1 MTAPPRQTELPGR
14 DTLTVPVAKPPS
26 LEPSPAATIEP
37 DPVARLVIPAT
48 SLAAAAQSLP
58 GAIEVPR
65 GPATDSQ
72 GPGGGN
78 GAGKGRDRGDGDGD
92 GSGQGSGRNG
102 GRGGNVFQPG
112 SGITNPTLVRQV
124 RPNYTSEAMRARVQ
138 GVALVQC
145 VVRTNGTPTDCEI
158 YRPLDS
164 MFGLDQE
171 ALKAARQ
178 WRFAPGTFQG
188 EPVNVRVVIEM
199 TFVLR

>member
-1 MTAPPRQTELPGR
+1 
-14 DTLTVPVAKPPS
+14 
-26 LEPSPAATIEP
+26 
-37 DPVARLVIPAT
+37 
-48 SLAAAAQSLP
+48 
-58 GAIEVPR
+58 
-65 GPATDSQ
+65 
-72 GPGGGN
+72 
-78 GAGKGRDRGDGDGD
+78 
-92 GSGQGSGRNG
+92 
-102 GRGGNVFQPG
+102 
-112 SGITNPTLVRQV
+112 
-124 RPNYTSEAMRARVQ
+124 MRARVQ